1 MTDTKEQDLDAL
13 AEEMMKETP
22 GKKKKKKKKWIAII
36 LVVVL
41 VIGVL
46 VVKNMGGN
54 GEQLPMVQTKP
65 LAKGAIMQT
74 LSLNGPISGTDSVE
88 VVSNLHAEIQEILVK
103 EGDKVEEGQ
112 VLARLDSSELE
123 RQITIAE
130 NEYNLAKATYQEKL
144 RENAVYTQKASAAC
158 ETAQTALNRVQA
170 LYDSGNASLVELEA
184 AKTTLS
190 DAIRERDSVAGCESF
205 ALQAEN
211 SRLSLEQKQEQLK
224 DTEIISQISGTV
236 VRVNS
241 KVGRF
246 ADKTE
251 NDRPM
256 FEIENLEKL
265 EMEIPVSEYYIG
277 EIKLGQKVIITADI
291 LNGESVEGTVTAISP
306 TGEVKSASSTERVI
320 PITIQIS
327 DTSSAL
333 IAGINAKASI
343 ILDEAENT
351 FIVQS
356 SDVVQ
361 RADGSLA
368 VAIVENGG
376 IKWIPVLC
384 GIESDFEVEIIPVEE
399 GSIVEGM
406 QIVSNPNGNMA
417 EGMLVSVITTE

>member
-22 GKKKKKKKKWIAII
+22 GKKKKKWIAII

-368 VAIVENGG
+368 VATVENGG

>member
-368 VAIVENGG
+368 VATVENGG

-406 QIVSNPNGNMA
+406 QIVLNPNGNMA

>member
-368 VAIVENGG
+368 VATVENGG

-417 EGMLVSVITTE
+417 RTFLFCSYYTY

>member
-1 MTDTKEQDLDAL
+1 
-13 AEEMMKETP
+13 MMKETP

-368 VAIVENGG
+368 VATVENGG

>member
-333 IAGINAKASI
+333 IAGINAKASV

-368 VAIVENGG
+368 VATVENGG

>member
-361 RADGSLA
+361 RADGSLT
-368 VAIVENGG
+368 VATVENGG

>member
-1 MTDTKEQDLDAL
+1 MSDTKEQDLDAL

-22 GKKKKKKKKWIAII
+22 GKKKKKKKKWIAIF
-36 LVVVL
+36 LVVIL
-41 VIGVL
+41 VIGVV
-46 VVKNMGGN
+46 VVKSMGGN

-65 LAKGAIMQT
+65 LAKGAIRQT
-74 LSLNGPISGTDSVE
+74 LSLSGPISGTDSVE

-123 RQITIAE
+123 RQITIAQ

-170 LYDSGNASLVELEA
+170 LYDSGNASLVELES

-211 SRLSLEQKQEQLK
+211 ARLSLEQKQEQLK
-224 DTEIISQISGTV
+224 DIEIISQISGTV

-251 NDRPM
+251 NDKPM

-306 TGEVKSASSTERVI
+306 TGEIKSASSTERVI

-343 ILDEAENT
+343 IINEAENT
-351 FIVQS
+351 FMVQS
-356 SDVVQ
+356 SDIVQ
-361 RADGSLA
+361 RVDGSLA
-368 VAIVENGG
+368 VATVENGA

-384 GIESDFEVEIIPVEE
+384 GIESDFEIEIIPVEE

>member
-368 VAIVENGG
+368 VATVENGG

>member
-251 NDRPM
+251 NNRPM

-368 VAIVENGG
+368 VATVENGG